1 MSYSNLPRTSFD
13 TLISARV
20 CFCSK
25 CLISAR
31 WKLRTLDV
39 HKKRSS
45 RFMEPYGTLP
55 SQTHAPSST
64 YTHTLHRGFWLRVGD
79 RASAGF
85 SLGNSAAILQPQS
98 FMPLVAIL
106 YQHFSHGCV
115 RNVER
120 VIMLSGSSGHLTNEI
135 LISPACL
142 ALGRSQDT
150 NICLKYCMQSAI

>member
-1 MSYSNLPRTSFD
+1 MFLLEMLDFCALKIKN
-13 TLISARV
+13 AR
-20 CFCSK
+20 CSK
-25 CLISAR
+25 ETR
-31 WKLRTLDV
+31 
-39 HKKRSS
+39 
-45 RFMEPYGTLP
+45 RFMELYGTPP

-150 NICLKYCMQSAI
+150 NIFLKYCTQSNLAVSYTHLTLPTKLEV